1 MQQIYK
7 KYKDRFIEISGKSR
21 ALFTRSIIKKYSYDL
36 GTLLPFLDID
46 SFYDFLWKKR
56 DSFNL
61 INDKIAKKITKNAD
75 KSFELD
81 EGVSPLSVAKQVS
94 DLKYLRREVE
104 EIQKETGKYDL
115 YVGFP
120 YVFGKIGQDISVKA
134 PLLLFPVTI
143 DIDKD
148 VVTLNHI
155 ENQPIILNRSLVLA
169 YCNENKL
176 KSDNVIAEFDPSSE
190 STFSGVQDVIAYL
203 EKVGIKLVHQKRKT
217 VVPFDPVKEMTQ
229 NFLEVKYMAVLG
241 RFPLANPIYNDYEIL
256 EKENL
261 STPSIDLLLQ
271 GKTKKEK
278 KVKSI
283 PVTYTI
289 NDLDYA
295 QENAIDQI
303 NQKSNIVI
311 YGPPGTGKSQT
322 IVNIISDALCKNKRV
337 LVVSQKRAA
346 LDVVFSRLG
355 KLNAKAMFIPDA
367 EKDKFNFFERIRQM
381 HAQVMREDYRAAQ
394 KKFQHNEININREVG
409 TLENISKV
417 LFSPTEF
424 GLSLQEMYAQSYN
437 IGKDSKD
444 YKLYEGLLKT
454 SVAEENY
461 PELYETMRY
470 LKDKNIAKLY
480 IDRQNAVAAN
490 PMIVH
495 VKTDLD
501 VHKLKEVYTFIT
513 RLSASAL
520 PPFDFSQYPH
530 SRYLATF
537 YLEKTASKRPDM
549 TEIANIIMQVEKKGL
564 CSWLKASYFPAL
576 WWLFPFVK
584 YHHYKVRENVIIDLN
599 IALKAFKMFEEPF
612 ALLQEILDD
621 EGYALVMGGIINGN
635 TVFVKALKNALENY
649 ISIRDMNKAIGELSE
664 QMRSIL
670 DFSYENSDKTYE
682 GINAVLNKILPLRIY
697 HEIVKND
704 AYIDN
709 ALSKTVGFDSMR
721 ERILR
726 LKSDQRELTKHLA
739 LDRFSQDYLEYFEN
753 SENSKDYLY
762 QIQKQRALWPIRRMI
777 EFFSDYLF
785 RLFPCWLLSPQ
796 TVSTI
801 FPLEKNMFDLVVFD
815 EASQMFVE
823 NALPTIYRG
832 NRIVVAGD
840 NKQLRPSSGFVRRY
854 QADDSFDYNVDLST
868 QAALEVESLLDLAT
882 AKFTPVHLVYHYRS
896 MYSELIDF
904 SNMAFYDN
912 KLQIAPNITL
922 SGGYKPI
929 ERIKVRGIWQNRHNH
944 EEAVAVVKLVRTILR
959 ERKYNE
965 SIGIVTFNNEQK
977 EYIEDM
983 LDAEADKVAIFRKQL
998 FQEENRTENGEN
1010 LSIFV
1015 KNLENVQGD
1024 ERDII
1029 IFSIGYAKN
1038 DYDRVVAQF
1047 GSLSMDGGENR
1058 LNVAITRAKKKI
1070 YVVTSIEPEEL
1081 DNVETTKNNG
1091 PKLLKKYLQYAR
1103 AVSGGNN
1110 SEVRA
1115 VLGTFNAG
1123 KKIAKP
1129 IGAYEERIK
1138 QGLESMGYTV
1148 YTNLGN
1154 TSYKLSLGVYDNELG
1169 RFVLGIECDY
1179 QAYGS
1184 SESVLERDVY
1194 RIKFLESRGWKIVRI
1209 WSRDWWQSPKQVL
1222 QHLSEIIEREK
1233 AEIIAERAANQ

>member
-1 MQQIYK
+1 
-7 KYKDRFIEISGKSR
+7 
-21 ALFTRSIIKKYSYDL
+21 
-36 GTLLPFLDID
+36 
-46 SFYDFLWKKR
+46 
-56 DSFNL
+56 
-61 INDKIAKKITKNAD
+61 
-75 KSFELD
+75 
-81 EGVSPLSVAKQVS
+81 
-94 DLKYLRREVE
+94 
-104 EIQKETGKYDL
+104 
-115 YVGFP
+115 
-120 YVFGKIGQDISVKA
+120 
-134 PLLLFPVTI
+134 
-143 DIDKD
+143 
-148 VVTLNHI
+148 
-155 ENQPIILNRSLVLA
+155 
-169 YCNENKL
+169 
-176 KSDNVIAEFDPSSE
+176 
-190 STFSGVQDVIAYL
+190 
-203 EKVGIKLVHQKRKT
+203 
-217 VVPFDPVKEMTQ
+217 
-229 NFLEVKYMAVLG
+229 
-241 RFPLANPIYNDYEIL
+241 
-256 EKENL
+256 
-261 STPSIDLLLQ
+261 
-271 GKTKKEK
+271 
-278 KVKSI
+278 
-283 PVTYTI
+283 
-289 NDLDYA
+289 
-295 QENAIDQI
+295 
-303 NQKSNIVI
+303 
-311 YGPPGTGKSQT
+311 
-322 IVNIISDALCKNKRV
+322 
-337 LVVSQKRAA
+337 
-346 LDVVFSRLG
+346 
-355 KLNAKAMFIPDA
+355 
-367 EKDKFNFFERIRQM
+367 
-381 HAQVMREDYRAAQ
+381 
-394 KKFQHNEININREVG
+394 
-409 TLENISKV
+409 
-417 LFSPTEF
+417 
-424 GLSLQEMYAQSYN
+424 
-437 IGKDSKD
+437 
-444 YKLYEGLLKT
+444 
-454 SVAEENY
+454 
-461 PELYETMRY
+461 
-470 LKDKNIAKLY
+470 
-480 IDRQNAVAAN
+480 
-490 PMIVH
+490 
-495 VKTDLD
+495 
-501 VHKLKEVYTFIT
+501 
-513 RLSASAL
+513 
-520 PPFDFSQYPH
+520 
-530 SRYLATF
+530 
-537 YLEKTASKRPDM
+537 
-549 TEIANIIMQVEKKGL
+549 
-564 CSWLKASYFPAL
+564 
-576 WWLFPFVK
+576 
-584 YHHYKVRENVIIDLN
+584 
-599 IALKAFKMFEEPF
+599 
-612 ALLQEILDD
+612 
-621 EGYALVMGGIINGN
+621 
-635 TVFVKALKNALENY
+635 
-649 ISIRDMNKAIGELSE
+649 MNKAIGELSE

>member
-1 MQQIYK
+1 M
-7 KYKDRFIEISGKSR
+7 
-21 ALFTRSIIKKYSYDL
+21 
-36 GTLLPFLDID
+36 
-46 SFYDFLWKKR
+46 
-56 DSFNL
+56 
-61 INDKIAKKITKNAD
+61 
-75 KSFELD
+75 
-81 EGVSPLSVAKQVS
+81 
-94 DLKYLRREVE
+94 
-104 EIQKETGKYDL
+104 
-115 YVGFP
+115 
-120 YVFGKIGQDISVKA
+120 
-134 PLLLFPVTI
+134 
-143 DIDKD
+143 
-148 VVTLNHI
+148 
-155 ENQPIILNRSLVLA
+155 
-169 YCNENKL
+169 
-176 KSDNVIAEFDPSSE
+176 
-190 STFSGVQDVIAYL
+190 
-203 EKVGIKLVHQKRKT
+203 
-217 VVPFDPVKEMTQ
+217 
-229 NFLEVKYMAVLG
+229 
-241 RFPLANPIYNDYEIL
+241 
-256 EKENL
+256 
-261 STPSIDLLLQ
+261 LLQ

-454 SVAEENY
+454 SVAEEKY

-501 VHKLKEVYTFIT
+501 VHKLKEVYTFVT
-513 RLSASAL
+513 RLSTSAL

-709 ALSKTVGFDSMR
+709 ALSKTVSFDSMR

-922 SGGYKPI
+922 SGDYKPI

-1123 KKIAKP
+1123 KKIAEP

-1194 RIKFLESRGWKIVRI
+1194 RIKFLENRGWKIVRI

>member
-56 DSFNL
+56 DSFDL

-115 YVGFP
+115 YIGFP

-278 KVKSI
+278 KVKSV

-444 YKLYEGLLKT
+444 YKLYEDLLKT
-454 SVAEENY
+454 SVAKENY

-501 VHKLKEVYTFIT
+501 VHKLKEVYTFVT

-709 ALSKTVGFDSMR
+709 ALSKTVSFDSMR

-1123 KKIAKP
+1123 KKIAEP